1 MALIA
6 RSSTMGDVLNGLI
19 AGLVVGAVPWLLAS
33 GWSRPMTPFE
43 AGFWTTA
50 AIVGTVLGATH
61 ALLKEVKK

>member
-1 MALIA
+1 
-6 RSSTMGDVLNGLI
+6 
-19 AGLVVGAVPWLLAS
+19 
-33 GWSRPMTPFE
+33 MTPFE